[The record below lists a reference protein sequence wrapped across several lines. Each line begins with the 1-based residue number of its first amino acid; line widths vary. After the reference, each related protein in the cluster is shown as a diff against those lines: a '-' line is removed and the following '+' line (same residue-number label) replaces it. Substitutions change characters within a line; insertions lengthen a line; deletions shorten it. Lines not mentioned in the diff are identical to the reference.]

1 MSDEDCGTCP
11 ASDADSWVAAFDPT
25 YRRHYYIHKLSG
37 ECRWFL
43 PSQLSQLQSIA
54 QETDSNV
61 YSSGVE
67 DGDGILRDGVKRCL
81 FDIMTDQSDGKDSN
95 NNDSYL
101 DYNHYEI
108 NFQKCDDDT
117 ILLKHYHD
125 HDEDDDDD
133 DDVDDVGDLKPCNV
147 DDNDDLK
154 HRNDDD
160 ADLKQ
165 SNNDENDD
173 LKQCSDDHD
182 FKQCDDDD
190 DDVGDL
196 KPCNDDDIDDLKRRN
211 DDDADFKQSNNDEN
225 DDLKQCS
232 DDHDFKQC
240 DDDDDDDD
248 DDDLKSFNDDNFE
261 HDDDD
266 DDGDDD
272 IAGLEHCYDD
282 DDDFNADLKHCD
294 DDDTSL
300 KLNNDDDDDDI
311 ADLQQCSDDD
321 DLKQYDDDADL
332 KPYNDDDN
340 NDDLNQCEDSHI
352 VDFVVNYNLDYEDQ
366 SEEHCD
372 YHETDAMASHH
383 SSQYHIYYEDVDG
396 NLEIL
401 NSYDEDQEGAVL
413 DSYDASYDNDD
424 GDDPVG
430 HMDDYRKYLEDFRSM
445 PLEEADRGVT
455 EENSCRAAKERETT
469 AIKRR
474 KERNNRKA
482 ITISADGAGQSLL
495 QYRRQQGIGDH
506 DLPNTGDNAYSAR
519 GFKQD
524 YLNLARIY
532 KLERPYSDPNSLI
545 ACILCHEEHANVVF
559 FPCQHRCICKA
570 CLVKENICTEG
581 QFTKAGGYCN
591 CSLCAAVIKHILPF
605 EHGAEVER
613 YWQWVLQEQ
622 VPLPPGFMRNF
633 RHSAAVIKAVYM
645 NDEYDDDDDAS
656 DEERLSRQLRRSE
669 SRSSSSNC
677 TLS

>member
-1 MSDEDCGTCP
+1 
-11 ASDADSWVAAFDPT
+11 
-25 YRRHYYIHKLSG
+25 
-37 ECRWFL
+37 
-43 PSQLSQLQSIA
+43 
-54 QETDSNV
+54 
-61 YSSGVE
+61 
-67 DGDGILRDGVKRCL
+67 
-81 FDIMTDQSDGKDSN
+81 
-95 NNDSYL
+95 
-101 DYNHYEI
+101 
-108 NFQKCDDDT
+108 
-117 ILLKHYHD
+117 
-125 HDEDDDDD
+125 
-133 DDVDDVGDLKPCNV
+133 
-147 DDNDDLK
+147 
-154 HRNDDD
+154 
-160 ADLKQ
+160 
-165 SNNDENDD
+165 
-173 LKQCSDDHD
+173 
-182 FKQCDDDD
+182 
-190 DDVGDL
+190 
-196 KPCNDDDIDDLKRRN
+196 
-211 DDDADFKQSNNDEN
+211 
-225 DDLKQCS
+225 
-232 DDHDFKQC
+232 
-240 DDDDDDDD
+240 
-248 DDDLKSFNDDNFE
+248 
-261 HDDDD
+261 
-266 DDGDDD
+266 
-272 IAGLEHCYDD
+272 
-282 DDDFNADLKHCD
+282 
-294 DDDTSL
+294 
-300 KLNNDDDDDDI
+300 
-311 ADLQQCSDDD
+311 
-321 DLKQYDDDADL
+321 
-332 KPYNDDDN
+332 
-340 NDDLNQCEDSHI
+340 
-352 VDFVVNYNLDYEDQ
+352 
-366 SEEHCD
+366 
-372 YHETDAMASHH
+372 MASHH
-383 SSQYHIYYEDVDG
+383 SSQYQIYYEEVDG

-413 DSYDASYDNDD
+413 DSYDASYDIDE

-445 PLEEADRGVT
+445 PLEEED
-455 EENSCRAAKERETT
+455 SCRAAKERETT

-482 ITISADGAGQSLL
+482 ITISTDGAGQSLL

-506 DLPNTGDNAYSAR
+506 DLPNTGDNGYSAR

-645 NDEYDDDDDAS
+645 NDEYDDDDDDAS
-656 DEERLSRQLRRSE
+656 DENRLSRQLRRTE

>member
-1 MSDEDCGTCP
+1 MLSSSLIITHELIPITRLHRHGMSDEDRGTCP

-25 YRRHYYIHKLSG
+25 YRRHYYIHELSG

-81 FDIMTDQSDGKDSN
+81 FDIRTEQSNGEDSN

-117 ILLKHYHD
+117 VLLKHYHD
-125 HDEDDDDD
+125 HNEDD
-133 DDVDDVGDLKPCNV
+133 DDVDDTVGDLKPCNV
-147 DDNDDLK
+147 NDNDDLK

-160 ADLKQ
+160 TDLKQ
-165 SNNDENDD
+165 SNY
-173 LKQCSDDHD
+173 
-182 FKQCDDDD
+182 
-190 DDVGDL
+190 
-196 KPCNDDDIDDLKRRN
+196 
-211 DDDADFKQSNNDEN
+211 DEN

-248 DDDLKSFNDDNFE
+248 DDLKPFNDDDFK

-294 DDDTSL
+294 DDDASL
-300 KLNNDDDDDDI
+300 KLYNDDDDDI
-311 ADLQQCSDDD
+311 ADLKQCTDDD
-321 DLKQYDDDADL
+321 DLKQYDADADL

-352 VDFVVNYNLDYEDQ
+352 VDFGVNYNLYDYEDQ
-366 SEEHCD
+366 SEQHCD
-372 YHETDAMASHH
+372 YHETDA
-383 SSQYHIYYEDVDG
+383 SQYHIYYEDVDG
-396 NLEIL
+396 YQEIL

-413 DSYDASYDNDD
+413 DSYDASYDNDE

-430 HMDDYRKYLEDFRSM
+430 HMDDYRKYVEDFRSM
-445 PLEEADRGVT
+445 SLEEADRERV
-455 EENSCRAAKERETT
+455 EEENNSCRAAKERETT
-469 AIKRR
+469 AAIKRR
-474 KERNNRKA
+474 KESNNSNA
-482 ITISADGAGQSLL
+482 ISISADGAGQSLL
-495 QYRRQQGIGDH
+495 QYRGQQGVGDH
-506 DLPNTGDNAYSAR
+506 DLPNTGDNGYSAR

-645 NDEYDDDDDAS
+645 NDDDDDDE
-656 DEERLSRQLRRSE
+656 DRLSRQLRRTE